1 MRTMRIPAM
10 MLATAAQ
17 LAWATTSVAAQ
28 AAQAGTSTA
37 DQIAQYTTTKLTT
50 ELNLTPDQVPKVQKV
65 NVASAKELEKLVAK
79 YEKDTSIA
87 GDAAL
92 VKGYAQ
98 LVRANQVELKK
109 ILTPA
114 QWTMHQ
120 QNKAERLA
128 RTQTEFMAYDLD
140 LSVNQLTD
148 VERIN
153 LSGANQLV
161 TALDNVPG
169 AKPTQQARLAAAKPI
184 IDARD
189 AALEKVLTVDQFKKM
204 QANRRALHDL
214 LLAEATAAPTSA
226 AAAAP
231 KPKP

>member
-1 MRTMRIPAM
+1 MVSPGARRDGDCSDNHYSRTRRVRRLNSVERVESRAGGVMRTMRIPAM

-28 AAQAGTSTA
+28 ATPATGTSTA
-37 DQIAQYTTTKLTT
+37 DQIAQYTTSKLTT

-92 VKGYAQ
+92 VKGYAG
-98 LVRANQVELKK
+98 LVRANQAELKK

-140 LSVNQLTD
+140 L
-148 VERIN
+148 
-153 LSGANQLV
+153 
-161 TALDNVPG
+161 
-169 AKPTQQARLAAAKPI
+169 
-184 IDARD
+184 
-189 AALEKVLTVDQFKKM
+189 
-204 QANRRALHDL
+204 
-214 LLAEATAAPTSA
+214 
-226 AAAAP
+226 
-231 KPKP
+231 